1 MLNYVESLEYISSAA
16 ARVAPD
22 LLKALK
28 ILSETTVRRSAG
40 DREDQKIRKI
50 RLYSFRM
57 IFSNLTKLMK
67 ILTRKTLLHLC
78 QFSRSTGSIKVF
90 R

>member
-28 ILSETTVRRSAG
+28 ILSETTVRRSAV
-40 DREDQKIRKI
+40 DREDLKIRKI
-50 RLYSFRM
+50 SPLYYSVYLFN
-57 IFSNLTKLMK
+57 F
-67 ILTRKTLLHLC
+67 
-78 QFSRSTGSIKVF
+78 F
-90 R
+90 